1 MLYKFAACVE
11 CTCSVFQ
18 NDERTGHCMV
28 WNSMK
33 AVSAL
38 VTALSTLKT
47 ESCHD
52 ANFVVTRQHR
62 RLSLCRHWRQTLYDD
77 NCQFSSLCQLF
88 GTDGTAGCHK
98 DNHRCHRWRKSWHYD
113 NCQISVGESI
123 DCCPQ
128 RFSCLRLWCFVS
140 SAVEQSADQPV
151 DWSLNLDQ
159 LPLTWRIEKG

>member
-1 MLYKFAACVE
+1 MHLFGLSEWWKNGPLHGMKFHESRFSISDGLVNTENRELSWCQL
-11 CTCSVFQ
+11 CSY
-18 NDERTGHCMV
+18 
-28 WNSMK
+28 
-33 AVSAL
+33 
-38 VTALSTLKT
+38 
-47 ESCHD
+47 
-52 ANFVVTRQHR
+52 RQHR
-62 RLSLCRHWRQTLYDD
+62 GLSLCRHWRQTLYDD